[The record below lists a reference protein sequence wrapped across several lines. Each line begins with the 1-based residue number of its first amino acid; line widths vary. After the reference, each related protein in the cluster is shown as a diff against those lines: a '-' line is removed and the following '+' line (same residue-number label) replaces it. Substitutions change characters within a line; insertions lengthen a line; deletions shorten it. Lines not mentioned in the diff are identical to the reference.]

1 MNVEYTGRQY
11 EVTPDIRKQ
20 VEHGLKKLTRIL
32 GDTFESKVILAC
44 EKRRYK
50 AEITVSTRIHPVVGA
65 AESNADMTVAVGEAL
80 GHIEKQVVKH
90 RTRWRN
96 IKRQPRK
103 KWVNEVHAQELQQQS
118 QRNDMRMAVGA
129 SANTAV
135 PVVVHS
141 FPSYARINEPHVV
154 PSTDSVSMS
163 PMTLEEAVKEAE
175 FRDKDVFVFRNGEGR
190 LMVLHRKKDGKME
203 LIEAP

>member
-32 GDTFESKVILAC
+32 GDSFESKVILAC

-50 AEITVSTRIHPVVGA
+50 AEITVSTRINPVVGA
-65 AESNADMTVAVGEAL
+65 AESNSDMTVAVGEAL

-103 KWVNEVHAQELQQQS
+103 KWVSEVHTQELQQHE
-118 QRNDMRMAVGA
+118 MRMAVGA
-129 SANTAV
+129 SASTAV

-141 FPSYARINEPHVV
+141 FPSYARMNEPHIV